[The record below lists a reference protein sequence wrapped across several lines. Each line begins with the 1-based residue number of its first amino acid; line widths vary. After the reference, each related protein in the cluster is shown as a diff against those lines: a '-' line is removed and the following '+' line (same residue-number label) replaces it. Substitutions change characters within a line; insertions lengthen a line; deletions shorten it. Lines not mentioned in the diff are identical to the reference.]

1 MLAVL
6 TDDGSTV
13 DLWNVRT
20 RQLQGSFTPAGS
32 DAYTV
37 AWSPDGTTLAI
48 GSGVGVQLWNVASRT
63 QDESPL
69 PSGSANA
76 VVWSPDGSVLAVG
89 STTGTELWNVAARQ
103 QIGSALTPGH
113 TQTLAWSPDGK
124 TLAVGVNEGIVQ
136 LWNLAGLRAADTP
149 AYLCAQAGAGQ
160 RITRAQ
166 WAQDAPGVPYQ
177 DVCP

>member
-1 MLAVL
+1 
-6 TDDGSTV
+6 
-13 DLWNVRT
+13 
-20 RQLQGSFTPAGS
+20 
-32 DAYTV
+32 
-37 AWSPDGTTLAI
+37 
-48 GSGVGVQLWNVASRT
+48 
-63 QDESPL
+63 
-69 PSGSANA
+69 